1 MRSGATTIERN
12 RMFEPT
18 YSLEGHDE
26 ELSLGQVRTLAR
38 NDVNEYVYILRRLPL
53 TARRRLG
60 PRLALHVEMHSLAV
74 QMANVADDDHALM
87 DALIEQRAAVVAE
100 LRGTAPRS
108 ANPAALW
115 TIH

>member
-1 MRSGATTIERN
+1 
-12 RMFEPT
+12 MFEPT

-60 PRLALHVEMHSLAV
+60 ARMALHDQLLSLLL
-74 QMANVADDDHALM
+74 QMANVADGDHARMVELVERR
-87 DALIEQRAAVVAE
+87 AGVVEQLE
-100 LRGTAPRS
+100 LRPYRQATKARLLPGCEGAPEESSERR
-108 ANPAALW
+108 
-115 TIH
+115 